1 MNSYRKTGR
10 LTGIGYLLAVGLLL
24 VFAVSA
30 CSNSQE
36 NAAQVDPKVSQVEN
50 QAISEQMAVQAQ
62 VEQPQP
68 ATFDNPVEP
77 VQKEAGAEAAL
88 PAAPPAQ
95 EASAS
100 EQVVQSTQVAPAA
113 EPVAATAPAASP
125 TEAPA
130 ALAQAAPV
138 AADPQIETKPEIG
151 FLAPDFNLATLDGQ
165 SVRLEDLR
173 GRPVV
178 ISYWATWCVPCK
190 KELPILEQLSQEYAS
205 TGIQIITIDAIE
217 QDNLDNVHGLVG
229 ELGLTLPVLLD
240 QQNQFQ
246 SSYKQLFFPTS
257 YFIDANGVIRWI
269 KLGDAPEALLRE
281 NVEKLINNQ
290 L

>member
-10 LTGIGYLLAVGLLL
+10 VTRIGYTFAVGLLM
-24 VFAVSA
+24 VFVFSG

-50 QAISEQMAVQAQ
+50 QAISQQIAAQAQ
-62 VEQPQP
+62 AEQPQP
-68 ATFDNPVEP
+68 AAFDKPVEP

-88 PAAPPAQ
+88 PVAPPAQ
-95 EASAS
+95 A
-100 EQVVQSTQVAPAA
+100 APAA
-113 EPVAATAPAASP
+113 EPVAATAPAVSP
-125 TEAPA
+125 TEAPT
-130 ALAQAAPV
+130 ALAQAAPL
-138 AADPQIETKPEIG
+138 AANPQIETKPEIG

-190 KELPILEQLSQEYAS
+190 KELPILQQLSQEYAS

-217 QDNLDNVHGLVG
+217 QDNLDNVHGLIG

-246 SSYKQLFFPTS
+246 SSYNQLFFPTS